1 MRKDKYITEYVLAYF
16 IHIIKMYSKRIFKRC
31 ERLIRLSGRKGC
43 KQAHSL
49 EEKNGGNT
57 SKY

>member
-16 IHIIKMYSKRIFKRC
+16 IHIIKTFSKRIFKRC
-31 ERLIRLSGRKGC
+31 EGLTGLSGRKGC

-49 EEKNGGNT
+49 EEKNRGNT